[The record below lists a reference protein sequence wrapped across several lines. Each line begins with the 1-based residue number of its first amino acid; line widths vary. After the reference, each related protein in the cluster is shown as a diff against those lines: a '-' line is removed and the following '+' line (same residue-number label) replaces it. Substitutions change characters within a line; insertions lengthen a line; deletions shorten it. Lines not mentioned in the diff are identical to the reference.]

1 MKVNG
6 MAERAVT
13 DAAATARLVRVLR
26 MIAVA
31 IAAAAAIFC
40 VVAVFHT
47 LRKAPYPEDPFTE
60 AHRAADLRY
69 ELVWLGVSATL
80 IALAL
85 FTRSLAWAF
94 APLCLLGLEAGGHVA
109 HWLVAGGRY
118 HPLPSEVRERFE
130 PHPLLVAVPRP
141 GVHGPFTHTAQH
153 RRLTINE
160 GKAADARRVFVFG
173 GSTTYDAGVGD
184 ADTWATQLSRGLGSG
199 FVVENFGMD
208 GYSSVEILVSTLF
221 AFRDAKPACAVF
233 YMGWNDLRSSHLSTL
248 KPDYSD
254 FHLPHQPSNLGLLPL
269 PIESY
274 SVIARLFMS
283 LARPTLPRAEGKIS
297 AEYDPRLGAIY
308 LANMDLIVAVARH
321 QGVKPVFVPQV
332 IDHARHATGTSHDW
346 VPLVPYHDVPKVL
359 DRLNEDLGRLAVRL
373 DVPFVDAP
381 LSVDWHADDF
391 VDDGHFNAVG
401 ARKFAAALAGPIA
414 CHCGP

>member
-1 MKVNG
+1 

-141 GVHGPFTHTAQH
+141 GVHGLFTHTAQH
-153 RRLTINE
+153 RRLSI
-160 GKAADARRVFVFG
+160 GHSGASAAIGPSVN
-173 GSTTYDAGVGD
+173 
-184 ADTWATQLSRGLGSG
+184 LSRATCS
-199 FVVENFGMD
+199 FPCRTRRS
-208 GYSSVEILVSTLF
+208 SSV
-221 AFRDAKPACAVF
+221 R
-233 YMGWNDLRSSHLSTL
+233 RSSRTRCLSVRF
-248 KPDYSD
+248 S
-254 FHLPHQPSNLGLLPL
+254 
-269 PIESY
+269 
-274 SVIARLFMS
+274 S
-283 LARPTLPRAEGKIS
+283 LAAE
-297 AEYDPRLGAIY
+297 P
-308 LANMDLIVAVARH
+308 
-321 QGVKPVFVPQV
+321 
-332 IDHARHATGTSHDW
+332 
-346 VPLVPYHDVPKVL
+346 
-359 DRLNEDLGRLAVRL
+359 
-373 DVPFVDAP
+373 
-381 LSVDWHADDF
+381 
-391 VDDGHFNAVG
+391 
-401 ARKFAAALAGPIA
+401 
-414 CHCGP
+414 